1 MTVDTTPT
9 ITPEEEASRTGQPGE
24 RPYTLLLQRH
34 LQIGDV
40 TRLLHYVT
48 DFGTGDARGHE
59 HDGGW
64 SIRLSDISDVRLLT
78 SQCGDLIEDLIVQET
93 SR

>member
-1 MTVDTTPT
+1 MTVDNTPT
-9 ITPEEEASRTGQPGE
+9 TTPEEEACRTGQSAE
-24 RPYTLLLQRH
+24 RSYTLLLQRH
-34 LQIGDV
+34 LQIGDM

-64 SIRLSDISDVRLLT
+64 SIRLSDMSDVRLLT
-78 SQCGDLIEDLIVQET
+78 SQCSDLIEDLVVQEA